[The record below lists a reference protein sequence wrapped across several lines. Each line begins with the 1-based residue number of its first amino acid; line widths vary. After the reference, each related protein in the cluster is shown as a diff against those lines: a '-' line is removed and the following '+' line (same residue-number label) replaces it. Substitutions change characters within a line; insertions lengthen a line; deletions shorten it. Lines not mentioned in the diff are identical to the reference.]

1 MNIVVLNYA
10 TGDVDYISNLPEGL
24 QVEAIDSILELMYHY
39 SEISWMTVDNFK
51 VNNYTYNQK
60 TGEFEHV

>member
-1 MNIVVLNYA
+1 MNIIVLNYA

-60 TGEFEHV
+60 TGEFEHA

>member
-24 QVEAIDSILELMYHY
+24 QIDAIDSILEQMYHY
-39 SEISWMTVDNFK
+39 SEISWMTVDNLK
-51 VNNYTYNQK
+51 VNNYTYNRK
-60 TGEFEHV
+60 TGEFENV

>member
-10 TGDVDYISNLPEGL
+10 TGDVDYISNLPEDL